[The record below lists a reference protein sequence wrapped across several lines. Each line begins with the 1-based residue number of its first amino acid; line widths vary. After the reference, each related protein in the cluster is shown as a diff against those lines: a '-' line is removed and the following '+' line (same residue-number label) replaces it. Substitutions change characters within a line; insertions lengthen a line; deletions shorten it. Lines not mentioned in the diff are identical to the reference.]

1 MVTLWTMSMTSVYA
15 DQHSAMLQQGDSIAL
30 FYGADALNQAYAVA
44 DSGAV
49 ITLSKGDFTGLSID
63 KSITLI
69 GYYGFSDQPA
79 EGTVIAGDVTITAN
93 KVTVDGIRI
102 TGTLILGDISNCI
115 IRHSGLNKF
124 GASDNSKMHVNTI
137 LDQSYVK
144 ETILKSL
151 CEKGKDLVIKNSTVR
166 TQNSQIDNPDNP
178 VYFTNNVIY
187 MLDGNYATT
196 DYMLPYAVYVNN
208 IIVYNGFSNGE
219 GDGKSSVLSQRYP
232 STYINNGWC
241 RGSYNSY
248 NQTRSYGTTASVVDD
263 VQIDL
268 KNILSGSDQT
278 YNVPYPTYPNDP
290 GLGSDGTPRGPLGG
304 SGFTDRPSIPR
315 IISREIGVNPDV
327 EGKLNV
333 KITVSAE

>member
-1 MVTLWTMSMTSVYA
+1 MATLWTMSMTSVYA

-30 FYGADALNQAYAVA
+30 FYGTDALNQAYAVA

-49 ITLSKGDFTGLSID
+49 ITLSRGQFAGLTIE
-63 KSITLI
+63 KPLTIV
-69 GYYGFSDQPA
+69 GYYGFSDAPA

-166 TQNSQIDNPDNP
+166 TQNRQIDNPDNP
-178 VYFTNNVIY
+178 VYFTNNVIC
-187 MLDGNYATT
+187 MLDGNNATT

-219 GDGKSSVLSQRYP
+219 GDRNSSVLSQRYP

-241 RGSYNSY
+241 RGRSSSY

-263 VQIDL
+263 VEIDL

-278 YNVPYPTYPNDP
+278 YNMPYPTYPNDP

-315 IISREIGVNPDV
+315 ITSREIGVNPDA